1 MAATKTSASSKKS
14 QTQRAPSKAA
24 PAPVAPAPTPAPVSP
39 PPAPVP
45 VPVVEDSASAVHP
58 PVDVV
63 VNSRFEALNQKVLDL
78 SNTVK
83 ELGAYLKTIQKEI
96 VKLAKTNTKR
106 SRARNTSTDKKTPSG
121 FAKPTE
127 LSDEL
132 CNFLGEPKGTK
143 LARTDVTRRLNLY
156 IKENNLQDAE
166 DKRKIHPDSK
176 LLKVLS
182 LKPNDVLTF
191 FNLQSYIK
199 HNFVKA

>member
-1 MAATKTSASSKKS
+1 MAATKTSSASAKKS
-14 QTQRAPSKAA
+14 QPQRSPSKAAPTPVA
-24 PAPVAPAPTPAPVSP
+24 PAPVAPPAPST
-39 PPAPVP
+39 PPA
-45 VPVVEDSASAVHP
+45 VVEDTAAAAAPP

-63 VNSRFEALNQKVLDL
+63 VNSRFEALNQKVLEL
-78 SNTVK
+78 SNTIK
-83 ELGAYLKTIQKEI
+83 ELGTFLKTVQKEI

-156 IKENNLQDAE
+156 IKENSLQDAE
-166 DKRKIHPDSK
+166 DKRKIHPDAN
-176 LLKVLS
+176 LQKVLMTLS
-182 LKPNDVLTF
+182 TYFLL
-191 FNLQSYIK
+191 YI
-199 HNFVKA
+199 VSII